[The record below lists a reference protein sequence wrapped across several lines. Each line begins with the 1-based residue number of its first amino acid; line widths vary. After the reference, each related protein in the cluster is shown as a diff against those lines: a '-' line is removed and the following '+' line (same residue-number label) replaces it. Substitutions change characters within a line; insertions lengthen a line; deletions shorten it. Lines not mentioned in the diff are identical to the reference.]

1 MAISIDNLTK
11 LEELFVKKNWE
22 IVKETAMFSSL
33 FNRFCNRLDLFDSN
47 KQSFLIELGHNF
59 IDLGLNDFQPCFID
73 AIKKNP
79 QLNDYKAIIVSPLKA
94 PSVKETKS
102 SDAIWYHLKSYSDFS
117 YEVFHKKLFF
127 LSDWDNVQQAMQRPD
142 TLLVL
147 IDDFIG
153 TGKTVV
159 DTIEELKILGHIK
172 ENDKI
177 SIVTFMAQ
185 ESGVKLI
192 QSVYG
197 EIVYFSIGL
206 QKALTDKYSGD
217 ELSKR
222 TIMMK
227 EMESKI
233 KVLPEFEF
241 GFGHSESLV
250 SVSRRSAN
258 NTFPVYWLEKKKKL
272 APFKR

>member
-1 MAISIDNLTK
+1 MGISIENLAK

-33 FNRFCNRLDLFDSN
+33 FNRFCNRLNLFDNN

-73 AIKKNP
+73 AVKKNP
-79 QLNDYKAIIVSPLKA
+79 KLNDYKNIIVTPLKS

-102 SDAIWYHLKSYSDFS
+102 SDAIWYHLKNYSDFS
-117 YEVFHKKLFF
+117 YEDFHKKLFF
-127 LSDWDNVQQAMQRPD
+127 LSDWNSVQLAIAKPD

-159 DTIEELKILGHIK
+159 DTIAELKDLGCIN
-172 ENDKI
+172 ENDQF
-177 SIVTFMAQ
+177 SVVTFIAQ
-185 ESGVKLI
+185 EVGIKLI
-192 QSVYG
+192 QSTYG
-197 EIVYFSIGL
+197 EIVYCSIRL
-206 QKALTDKYSGD
+206 KKALTDRYSGD
-217 ELSKR
+217 ELTKR

-227 EMESKI
+227 EIEAKI
-233 KVLPEFEF
+233 SVSPGFEF
-241 GFGHSESLV
+241 GYGQSESLV